1 MLCFQDS
8 NSESDSDYMTRINK
22 GYEEGGDEAADDAWF
37 DHLTKDR
44 DHKDVVHTH
53 GDPDSSE
60 DMDDGGWGW
69 GSKKQGTATARD
81 SDDNDDDDDDGSD

>member
-8 NSESDSDYMTRINK
+8 NSESESDYMTRINK

-44 DHKDVVHTH
+44 DHKDVVYTH
-53 GDPDSSE
+53 GDPDSS
-60 DMDDGGWGW
+60 DMDDDGLGW
-69 GSKKQGTATARD
+69 GSKKRGTAARD
-81 SDDNDDDDDDGSD
+81 SDNDDDDDDSD